1 MPEVVTIA
9 HGDTISRILKN
20 KKGIKEHEINT
31 WIRKLR
37 TINPHISSLDH
48 IYPGERVL
56 IPDTIHA
63 IVFDEQI
70 WKNAFSRIPSSLE
83 FPHNGHTQL
92 F

>member
-31 WIRKLR
+31 WMRKLR
-37 TINPHISSLDH
+37 TINPHISNFNH
-48 IYPGERVL
+48 IFPGERVL
-56 IPDTIHA
+56 IPSAIHE
-63 IVFDEQI
+63 IIFDEQI
-70 WKNAFSRIPSSLE
+70 WKTLSVAYHHPWSFRTMAIPS
-83 FPHNGHTQL
+83 F